1 MRRPLPPTGS
11 MPPEGLAAPAAPML
25 QLALY
30 TVGSVSFGVQFG
42 GQEPAVVTLINS
54 QKAVGG
60 LMANAV
66 KLGGDVSAAAG
77 PVGVGQAAN
86 VTADFVSCAKAKGAF
101 MGMSLSLIHI

>member
-1 MRRPLPPTGS
+1 MRRPLPPTGA

-54 QKAVGG
+54 HKPVDGCVFGQHGQRAHE
-60 LMANAV
+60 
-66 KLGGDVSAAAG
+66 GGDFAA
-77 PVGVGQAAN
+77 
-86 VTADFVSCAKAKGAF
+86 
-101 MGMSLSLIHI
+101 